1 MDIKEVKIAHLK
13 AIMKNE
19 GLSGNKFAKKLKT
32 KTGEPLK
39 PSNLS
44 NYLTGKKEVFDTL
57 ASQIMDAFPDS
68 HYRRAYILGLDEYM
82 TESDAA
88 KASWSKIFNGLD
100 SIRQES
106 FVKEHALFSLASI
119 AGFEIKPIE
128 PIVTEEKP
136 IEPEATEEI
145 KGQTQNFVRFL
156 RQYHS
161 AGVTITR
168 DGKKVSLCLKEL
180 DLLENKLRD
189 YLEFELLHMIE

>member
-13 AIMKNE
+13 AIMTNE
-19 GLSGNKFAKKLKT
+19 GLTQNKFAKKLKT
-32 KTGEPLK
+32 KTGETVK

-44 NYLTGKKEVFDTL
+44 NYLTGKKEVYDTL
-57 ASQIMDAFPDS
+57 ASQIMDAFPDK

-82 TESDAA
+82 TDSDYVR
-88 KASWSKIFNGLD
+88 ASWSKIFNGLD

-119 AGFEIKPIE
+119 AGFQI
-128 PIVTEEKP
+128 KP
-136 IEPEATEEI
+136 IEPEATE
-145 KGQTQNFVRFL
+145 GQPQNFV

-161 AGVTITR
+161 AGVTISK
-168 DGKKVSLCLKEL
+168 DGKKVSLCLKDL

-189 YLEFELLHMIE
+189 YLEFELLHMLE